1 MVMFML
7 IEIIVISTIAKIITS
22 QIGGDDSGIDT
33 SKLLQSL
40 WVSILPVVMLIAVMT
55 SSSLYVI
62 TPVKDRQDK
71 LRYLLNFAGIS
82 SHAYYFGIFLADMV
96 LFTIPCSLIVTL
108 AYAFQ
113 IEAFTNNA
121 ASILGTM
128 ITFGLG
134 FIPFLY
140 ICSFLFKDV
149 ESAFKYVT
157 LPLMML
163 YGLPYIFMIF
173 LDDD

>member
-1 MVMFML
+1 
-7 IEIIVISTIAKIITS
+7 
-22 QIGGDDSGIDT
+22 
-33 SKLLQSL
+33 
-40 WVSILPVVMLIAVMT
+40 MLIAVMT

-71 LRYLLNFAGIS
+71 LRHLLNFAGIS